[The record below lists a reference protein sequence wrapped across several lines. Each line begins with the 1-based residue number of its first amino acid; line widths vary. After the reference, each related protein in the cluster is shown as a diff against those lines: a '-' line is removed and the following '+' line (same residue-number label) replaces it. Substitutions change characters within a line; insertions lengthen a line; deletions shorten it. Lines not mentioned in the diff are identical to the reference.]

1 MIEKKDSEDTEGVSP
16 VIGVILMVAITVI
29 LAALIGSFVLG
40 VGQDIDE
47 TPRAGVEV
55 IQDSDSLRLTVINSG
70 NLDSAQI
77 VGPQGG
83 KSMRFKDTFGV
94 GARIIIVDGPSGASF
109 NDSSSDFNNTALP
122 PGSDA
127 RAEASGND
135 LVGNEKCIIRHS
147 ADVVRTVEIN
157 GTDIGCSGKLL
168 EEIAGSGAAGSLDD
182 PDFAGS
188 KIKFQS
194 DSTYQFIG
202 QKGSSSSVIR
212 RIRSGDF

>member
-1 MIEKKDSEDTEGVSP
+1 MIGEKGSQDTKGVSP

-40 VGQDIDE
+40 VGDDIEE

-55 IQDSDSLRLTVINSG
+55 VQDSDSIRLTVINSG

-83 KSMRFKDTFGV
+83 KSMRFEDTFGV
-94 GARIIIVDGPSGASF
+94 GARILITEQE
-109 NDSSSDFNNTALP
+109 FNNTVANVTPLP
-122 PGSDA
+122 SGSDA
-127 RAEASGND
+127 RSELTSETSFND
-135 LVGNEKCIIRHS
+135 LVGDENCLIRHS
-147 ADVVRTVEIN
+147 AEVVRTVRIN
-157 GTDIGCSGKLL
+157 GSDIGCSGELL
-168 EEIAGSGAAGSLDD
+168 EQIADDDGNPAGSIDE

-188 KIKFQS
+188 EIAFQS
-194 DSTYQFIG
+194 DAEYQFIG
-202 QKGSSSSVIR
+202 IKESQSTVIR